1 MTSSRPYLI
10 RAIYEWVVDN
20 AQTPYLLVDAEDESV
35 QIPREYVQD
44 GRIVLNVSPSA
55 VAGLDLGNDYVSF
68 NARFG
73 GTPREVLVPVH
84 RVMAVYSREN
94 GQGMM
99 FADEDE
105 LEPEP
110 PTPGGGD
117 DGTVPEKP
125 AGGARRPNLKVVK

>member
-20 AQTPYLLVDAEDESV
+20 AQTPYLLVDAADENV
-35 QIPREYVQD
+35 QVPREYVQD
-44 GRIVLNVSPSA
+44 GRIVLNVSPGA
-55 VAGLDLGNDYVSF
+55 VEGLDLGNDYVSF

-73 GTPREVLVPVH
+73 GSPREVMVPVH

-99 FADEDE
+99 FAEED
-105 LEPEP
+105 EPEP
-110 PTPGGGD
+110 PPPGGGE
-117 DGTVPEKP
+117 DGSTAPEKP
-125 AGGARRPNLKVVK
+125 SGGARRPSLKVVK

>member
-105 LEPEP
+105 PEP
-110 PTPGGGD
+110 PTPGGGE
-117 DGTVPEKP
+117 DGPAPEKP
-125 AGGARRPNLKVVK
+125 AGGARRPSLKVVK

>member
-105 LEPEP
+105 PEP
-110 PTPGGGD
+110 PTPGGSD
-117 DGTVPEKP
+117 DGPVPEKP
-125 AGGARRPNLKVVK
+125 IGGARRPSLKVVK

>member
-20 AQTPYLLVDAEDESV
+20 AQTPYLLVDAEEESV
-35 QIPREYVQD
+35 QVPREYVQD

-55 VAGLDLGNDYVSF
+55 VTGLDLGNDYVSF
-68 NARFG
+68 SARFG

-99 FADEDE
+99 FAEED
-105 LEPEP
+105 EPEP
-110 PTPGGGD
+110 RPPGGGE
-117 DGTVPEKP
+117 DGPAPEKP
-125 AGGARRPNLKVVK
+125 SGGARRPSLKVVK

>member
-20 AQTPYLLVDAEDESV
+20 AQTPYLLVDAEDENV
-35 QIPREYVQD
+35 QVPREYVQD
-44 GRIVLNVSPSA
+44 GRIVLNVSPGA

-73 GTPREVLVPVH
+73 GSPREVLVPVH

-99 FADEDE
+99 FAEED
-105 LEPEP
+105 EPEP
-110 PTPGGGD
+110 PPSGGGE
-117 DGTVPEKP
+117 DGSTTPEKP
-125 AGGARRPNLKVVK
+125 SGGARRPSLKVVK